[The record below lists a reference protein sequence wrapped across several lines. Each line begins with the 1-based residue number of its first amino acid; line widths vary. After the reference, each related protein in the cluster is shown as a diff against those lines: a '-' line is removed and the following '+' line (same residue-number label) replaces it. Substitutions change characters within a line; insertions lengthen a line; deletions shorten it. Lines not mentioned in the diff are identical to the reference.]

1 MNIRL
6 MLIRKFSRADIS
18 KLHNQP
24 SNDRFPPDRQQ
35 SQAAKRSI
43 KTVIPCCLIPQ
54 SAPLL
59 PLRHFD
65 K

>member
-6 MLIRKFSRADIS
+6 MLIRKFSRADNT
-18 KLHNQP
+18 KLHTQP
-24 SNDRFPPDRQQ
+24 SNDKSPPDRQQ

-43 KTVIPCCLIPQ
+43 KAVIPCCLIPL